1 MVAGIHAQ
9 GGENR
14 TGCHKVPHQ
23 GVAFIQEEGRSKC
36 SVIRGD

>member
-14 TGCHKVPHQ
+14 LAAT
-23 GVAFIQEEGRSKC
+23 RSLVREVLSFRKKAEV
-36 SVIRGD
+36 SVL